1 MENQQ
6 LQTTIDREIQVR
18 QQVERQ
24 CRDMK
29 SEMMEKNEFGF
40 KFFIGER
47 IAFFS
52 SFDREI
58 ERLKK
63 ENEFIRKQLAIHSVT
78 QTQGNIKIT
87 LIDNKLDLIF
97 N

>member
-47 IAFFS
+47 IGFFS
-52 SFDREI
+52 FHREI

-63 ENEFIRKQLAIHSVT
+63 ENELIRKQLAIHSVT